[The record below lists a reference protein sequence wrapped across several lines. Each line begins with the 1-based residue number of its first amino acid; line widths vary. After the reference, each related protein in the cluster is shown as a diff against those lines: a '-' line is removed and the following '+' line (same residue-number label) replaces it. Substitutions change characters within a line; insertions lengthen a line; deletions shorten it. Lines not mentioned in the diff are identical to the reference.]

1 MVCFPSAVE
10 PNSSL
15 DSRYS
20 AAITTADNPN
30 EEHQARLNRSYAN
43 LKLGRLENALND
55 ACHEVPGTPTSDMG
69 LFRKGRVFY
78 ELGQYYDALSTY
90 GKLKTDFPENK
101 SAGIEYLRA
110 LARCLEQRK
119 GLYPFSKMQKQV
131 SDGNP
136 YMDFASFTAPVEV
149 RSSPGCGRGLFTTR
163 PVKVGDLLLC
173 EKAFAYMHHGRARA
187 QGGPV
192 WKQGD
197 PKPANETSQE
207 WIATIVQYLVHNPSS
222 SKAFLNLHHGD
233 YKPAPET
240 TVDGR
245 PIVDT

>member
-10 PNSSL
+10 PSSSF

-20 AAITTADNPN
+20 AAITTADSPE

-55 ACHEVPGTPTSDMG
+55 ACHEVPGAPTSEMD
-69 LFRKGRVFY
+69 LFRKGRAFY
-78 ELGQYYDALSTY
+78 ELGQYADALSMY
-90 GKLKTDFPENK
+90 DKLKKDFPENK
-101 SAGIEYLRA
+101 DAEIEFRRA
-110 LARCLEQRK
+110 RARDKEWKTGQ
-119 GLYPFSKMQKQV
+119 YAFAKMMGQAV
-131 SDGNP
+131 DGNP
-136 YMDFASFTAPVEV
+136 YMDCASFTAPVEV
-149 RSSPGCGRGLFTTR
+149 RPSPGCGQGLFTTR
-163 PVKVGDLLLC
+163 SVKVGDLLLC
-173 EKAFAYMHHGRARA
+173 EKAFAYMYDGSARAR
-187 QGGPV
+187 GGPV
-192 WKQGD
+192 WRQGD
-197 PKPANETSQE
+197 PEPANDTSQE

-222 SKAFLNLHHGD
+222 LKAFLNLHHGD